1 MSAKSPEPAGS
12 RASQGPQVS
21 LGSLGSLGP
30 LGSRRL
36 LLTFRLDQEQRQRL
50 KARLAREGRT
60 MSEVVT
66 HGLRQYVQ
74 AMLARGGGPPEPPAH
89 GAAARPPVSAGPLR
103 LPERIAAGLRELRS
117 SGRSELLSATLAA
130 LSEAG
135 WPLRPL
141 ADALGVSRQAVQAR
155 VRRRVPA
162 ELRDHVTNCEPPPPF
177 PQRRMAADNGHRP
190 HLTIRID
197 QTLRSAAHRAAAHEG
212 RSLSQVVEA
221 ILDRYLR
228 QGITDA
234 DQPSRAARTPPRSM
248 ARAARTPARPA
259 APVAPAARAARRSR

>member
-1 MSAKSPEPAGS
+1 M
-12 RASQGPQVS
+12 S

-36 LLTFRLDQEQRQRL
+36 LLTFRLDQEQRRRL
-50 KARLAREGRT
+50 KARLARDGRT

-74 AMLARGGGPPEPPAH
+74 HTVLARGADPQG
-89 GAAARPPVSAGPLR
+89 SLR

-177 PQRRMAADNGHRP
+177 PHRRVAGANGHRP

-197 QTLRSAAHRAAAHEG
+197 QTLRTAAHRAAAHEG

-234 DQPSRAARTPPRSM
+234 DQPSRAA
-248 ARAARTPARPA
+248 
-259 APVAPAARAARRSR
+259 ARAARRSR